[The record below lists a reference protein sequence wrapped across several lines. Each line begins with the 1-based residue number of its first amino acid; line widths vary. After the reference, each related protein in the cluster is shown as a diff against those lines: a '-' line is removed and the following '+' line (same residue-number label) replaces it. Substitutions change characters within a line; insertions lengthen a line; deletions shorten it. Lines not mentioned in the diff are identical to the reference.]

1 MTSPQDDDWQL
12 LARARKDPQA
22 LADLFFRHRDTVFRF
37 AMARCGDEDQAN
49 DITQELFLRLA
60 SYRRPVFRRARFST
74 WLYRVTANIA
84 TDQWRRREPR
94 AAGPAEEPGADAGS
108 EAQADLDRVLA
119 TMDDL
124 PERQRDVFHL
134 RILEQWTVEE
144 TATALGI
151 STGSV
156 KTHLHRALGAV
167 RAKLE
172 D

>member
-1 MTSPQDDDWQL
+1 MTNPQDDDWHL
-12 LARARKDPQA
+12 LARARKDTQA
-22 LADLFFRHRDTVFRF
+22 LAELFYRHRDTVFRF
-37 AMARCGDEDQAN
+37 AMARCGDEDLAN

-84 TDQWRRREPR
+84 TDAWRRSAPRDLEPY
-94 AAGPAEEPGADAGS
+94 EEPVTASGH
-108 EAQADLDRVLA
+108 EARADLERVLA
-119 TMDDL
+119 TMADL

-134 RILEQWTVEE
+134 RVLEQWSVEE
-144 TATALGI
+144 TAAALGI
-151 STGSV
+151 SPGSV